1 MRVTVNI
8 GVKNYCK
15 WERGEHAAGS
25 SDQAEKK
32 IWRETGVELGWLQR
46 NRWVT
51 TNSQR
56 FGGRLLHFWPLST
69 MNWPEACTARIHV
82 QGKCTCMET
91 NTQIYTH
98 KTSTHAHTRMCT
110 HTYTPHTQ
118 QRQAIRLHY
127 KKGTAEAEKQ
137 VWLFDRL
144 WLLLLQAKNGSDQN
158 SEGEL

>member
-1 MRVTVNI
+1 M
-8 GVKNYCK
+8 
-15 WERGEHAAGS
+15 
-25 SDQAEKK
+25 
-32 IWRETGVELGWLQR
+32 
-46 NRWVT
+46 

-98 KTSTHAHTRMCT
+98 KTSTHTHTRMCIHKQTAT
-110 HTYTPHTQ
+110 HTYTRHTQ

-144 WLLLLQAKNGSDQN
+144 WLLLLQAKNALIKTVRENCSLKKFNFSTFYLLYFLDSPHDSQW
-158 SEGEL
+158 EET